1 MLVHNFDKA
10 TFLSDQPDQNLPF
23 LSRFIETQMF
33 ASLIDRKIVSLSGE
47 SEADP
52 NLTVFEL
59 RVKIL
64 RWERILDLNQF
75 LEMYTFD

>member
-33 ASLIDRKIVSLSGE
+33 ASLIDRKIASLSGE
-47 SEADP
+47 AEPDP
-52 NLTVFEL
+52 NLTVFEH

-64 RWERILDLNQF
+64 R
-75 LEMYTFD
+75 YAYSP